1 MTLTITPPE
10 AQGLVKG
17 LQRLIKHKKQNIASI
32 RRKIEAEPDNAEANA
47 IRAGMIE
54 RRERSIAEA
63 EHLLAQLNAVK
74 VES

>member
-1 MTLTITPPE
+1 MKLTVTPPE
-10 AQGLVKG
+10 AQGLRKG

-32 RRKIEAEPDNAEANA
+32 RRKIEAEPANAEANA